1 LAAKRVEVNQSSLQQ
16 SLDVSEAQQAE
27 LTDLYHTAQ
36 AKNEDLLAQ
45 LELKCE
51 ELNASLNQISQIE
64 QDVQK
69 SYAERDALELKV
81 QVVIFSS
88 CSVDISA

>member
-1 LAAKRVEVNQSSLQQ
+1 MAAKRVEVNQSSLQQ
-16 SLDVSEAQQAE
+16 SLDVSEAQRAE

-69 SYAERDALELKV
+69 SYVERDALELKV